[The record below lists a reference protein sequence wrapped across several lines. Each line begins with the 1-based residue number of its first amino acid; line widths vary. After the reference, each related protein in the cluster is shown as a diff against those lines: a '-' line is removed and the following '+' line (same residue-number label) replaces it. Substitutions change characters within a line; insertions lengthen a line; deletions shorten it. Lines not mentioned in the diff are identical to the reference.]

1 MKGTSQITTLF
12 VDIGGVL
19 LTDGWGSESR
29 SAAAAAFGLDPME
42 MEIRHHQAFGTH
54 EVGKLSLREYLERV
68 VFQEERPFTPDQ
80 FTRFMF
86 EQSRPYPQMIGLV
99 RGLKEKYGL
108 KVIVVSNEGRELN
121 AHRIRTFRL
130 DEFVD
135 AFISS
140 CYVHLRKPDPDIFRL
155 ALDITQAPA
164 AQVLYLENTP
174 MFVRIAED
182 LGIRSLLHTDVT
194 TTRNALAAIGLQL
207 DGPTP

>member
-1 MKGTSQITTLF
+1 M
-12 VDIGGVL
+12 
-19 LTDGWGSESR
+19 
-29 SAAAAAFGLDPME
+29 
-42 MEIRHHQAFGTH
+42 
-54 EVGKLSLREYLERV
+54 
-68 VFQEERPFTPDQ
+68 
-80 FTRFMF
+80 
-86 EQSRPYPQMIGLV
+86 
-99 RGLKEKYGL
+99 
-108 KVIVVSNEGRELN
+108 VSNEGRELN